1 MAQCTKCSL
10 RQDLRV
16 LHRNLLQPVNELPLE
31 QTLPAQCQKGKTK
44 SKKQKQTVC
53 VVFMTN
59 THEDNTD
66 SSDEEYTYQQIPCYR
81 LVRSQQTE
89 HHPQTEQWL
98 RAKACEFHP
107 AVREEA
113 DTQDQGENVPQ
124 AQDRALEDVALEE
137 EHQVEEEPQD
147 RLREDMVAA
156 VDEHQ
161 AEAEAVRRSQRTARP
176 RQPSYQQWDT
186 GVNSLMPSYSLP
198 SHLSAVPLPYFT
210 PPHPYYYNGFTK
222 AY

>member
-1 MAQCTKCSL
+1 MIRVGSL
-10 RQDLRV
+10 RTVCSAGYSSWRV
-16 LHRNLLQPVNELPLE
+16 LVIHE
-31 QTLPAQCQKGKTK
+31 QRRTTRR
-44 SKKQKQTVC
+44 
-53 VVFMTN
+53 VFMTN

-156 VDEHQ
+156 ADEHQ

-186 GVNSLMPSYSLP
+186 GENSLMPSYSLP